1 MSQVDP
7 VFAAVTA
14 PGTPFELVERDS
26 LLQFANAA
34 PDLALM
40 IDHARRHGDKTFLVD
55 FSSDGAERRLTFE
68 QVFAWRDQL
77 TPMLHIR
84 RGDRVAI
91 CMRNRAEWIVA
102 FMAVIKAGGIAAL
115 LNSRGS
121 PAELVAMIED
131 VTPAL
136 VLADSR
142 RAALIR
148 EGGYAGRMLDLTKPF
163 DGQEIERRAGEGM
176 PAPGVAQPLDPVTIL
191 FTSGTTGR
199 VKGAV
204 LTHRS
209 LITGLMLMQLSG
221 VMVLHNMARQYKTTP
236 EVLMANMPQ
245 QAV

>member
-142 RAALIR
+142 RAALI
-148 EGGYAGRMLDLTKPF
+148 
-163 DGQEIERRAGEGM
+163 
-176 PAPGVAQPLDPVTIL
+176 
-191 FTSGTTGR
+191 
-199 VKGAV
+199 
-204 LTHRS
+204 
-209 LITGLMLMQLSG
+209 
-221 VMVLHNMARQYKTTP
+221 
-236 EVLMANMPQ
+236 
-245 QAV
+245 

>member
-1 MSQVDP
+1 MSQIDP

-14 PGTPFELVERDS
+14 PGTPFELVERDG

-55 FSSDGAERRLTFE
+55 FSSDGTERRLTFE

-77 TPMLHIR
+77 APMLHIR

-121 PAELVAMIED
+121 PAELVAMIDD
-131 VTPAL
+131 VTRNWSWPT
-136 VLADSR
+136 
-142 RAALIR
+142 AA
-148 EGGYAGRMLDLTKPF
+148 
-163 DGQEIERRAGEGM
+163 
-176 PAPGVAQPLDPVTIL
+176 AP
-191 FTSGTTGR
+191 R
-199 VKGAV
+199 
-204 LTHRS
+204 
-209 LITGLMLMQLSG
+209 
-221 VMVLHNMARQYKTTP
+221 
-236 EVLMANMPQ
+236 
-245 QAV
+245 